1 MIIFVWFFFYLF
13 SVGHGFSINPFDTR
27 SVSARVF
34 GSLTDLNEFIGD
46 DEGFYYLR
54 EHTEVLDAGKDPQ
67 MEAGLQMMISHYDE
81 PEVRQELEDM
91 SWQSLDVEL
100 EILNDKLETIYQR
113 LLEFSKILVSLTDE
127 DFFEMGD
134 KLLANKEYYDKIMRD
149 EVDPLSFF
157 QDWVQTRSADDDDLI
172 TVMSI
177 DQMEVL
183 EDVVI
188 AEDGVKYWDPDA
200 SYEMIE
206 KYMVKETA
214 ETKLEE
220 LFEATGILKLI
231 KKTIKKIKLFF
242 SLLLK
247 LFKLAKVLKLKE
259 IKTCLKIM
267 KTIEKIKKCLMLIK
281 SVLIKKIKKFIKG
294 FPFNI
299 LYKIKMV
306 ILLILKII
314 KKILWEI
321 KYIIMEL
328 LIKLYY
334 FLKKLKRVP
343 IVLKIYI
350 KQEIYERLGGE
361 DHDQQEAWDDFG
373 EWDDQV
379 NEEWREYNDIE
390 TVYDGGLQYAIGS
403 GHKPKELDMLFKKSF
418 TAQEYSELERDD
430 FNHEVIYAFEDIEDP
445 ILEKRDIFEHTLNYE
460 TLDNETFN
468 VTVPNFNMSLG
479 SDFLEKLKDI
489 NVVVIHENK
498 TDQVFKEPAA
508 ESSSGTINYGYWLMY
523 ALPGLWVFFTQVL
536 N

>member
-1 MIIFVWFFFYLF
+1 MIIFAWFCFYLF
-13 SVGHGFSINPFDTR
+13 PVGHGFSINPFDTR

-46 DEGFYYLR
+46 DEGFHYLR

-157 QDWVQTRSADDDDLI
+157 QDWVQAKSADDDELI

-177 DQMEVL
+177 DQIEVL
-183 EDVVI
+183 EDVLI
-188 AEDGVKYWDPDA
+188 AEDG
-200 SYEMIE
+200 
-206 KYMVKETA
+206 
-214 ETKLEE
+214 

-294 FPFNI
+294 FPFNV

-373 EWDDQV
+373 EWDDQ
-379 NEEWREYNDIE
+379 
-390 TVYDGGLQYAIGS
+390 
-403 GHKPKELDMLFKKSF
+403 KSF

-430 FNHEVIYAFEDIEDP
+430 FNHEVIYAFEDIEDS
-445 ILEKRDIFEHTLNYE
+445 ILEKRDVFEHTLNYE

-468 VTVPNFNMSLG
+468 VTVPSFNMSLG

-498 TDQVFKEPAA
+498 TDQALKEPAA
-508 ESSSGTINYGYWLMY
+508 ESSSGTINYVYWLMY